1 MRFYLLIA
9 ITIAGNLAIAQAVTG
24 KWKTVDD
31 NSGDPRSIVEIND
44 VNGKLFGKIIK
55 LFPKPTEDPDPVCN
69 KCDPSDP
76 RFNKKVIGMEI
87 IRNLISEGV
96 EYTGGDILDPEN
108 GKVYRSKIWVEGK
121 DLKVRGYWG
130 PFFRTQTWLRAD

>member
-1 MRFYLLIA
+1 MIA